1 MRSGPGVG
9 LWDQAA
15 NAFPDVALIHELPS
29 WYFTERVVECLV
41 QTSSVLSAAPLRAPR
56 LIDTAMDLLNEADHL
71 YDHELLNGS
80 PETPQLRSDLKR
92 MDSTLLRARNIVH
105 DRPASSI
112 ALVTGVLRELDL
124 LIAARQD
131 AAES

>member
-1 MRSGPGVG
+1 VTVTGV
-9 LWDQAA
+9 QTC
-15 NAFPDVALIHELPS
+15 ALPILPS

-41 QTSSVLSAAPLRAPR
+41 QTSTVLSAPPLRSNV
-56 LIDTAMDLLNEADHL
+56 LIDIAMDVLNEADHL

-92 MDSTLLRARNIVH
+92 LDSTLIRARNIVH

-112 ALVTGVLRELDL
+112 ALANTVLRELDL